1 MITFAAEKRHK
12 LMLGFGVL
20 SGILGVM
27 ILAGG
32 ICAGAAGN
40 IIAGTSL
47 GPLVFAAGII
57 TVKNTR
63 GGKAWQGQSAK
74 EKALAVP
81 GLICGGFLGLL
92 TIPAVPFTVMSWRCP
107 PARIRTRQGNS
118 RGGLDRRSILR
129 MGRWPSHMGNAE

>member
-20 SGILGVM
+20 SGILGVT

-40 IIAGTSL
+40 IIAGTSF
-47 GPLVFAAGII
+47 GPLVFAAGVI

-63 GGKAWQGQSAK
+63 GGKARQGLSAK

-92 TIPAVPFTVMSWRCP
+92 TIPAVLFTVMFLEMSTGADP
-107 PARIRTRQGNS
+107 HETRKLPRRPRQKINS
-118 RGGLDRRSILR
+118 PNGTLAVTYGQR
-129 MGRWPSHMGNAE
+129 

>member
-20 SGILGVM
+20 SGILGVT

-40 IIAGTSL
+40 IIAGTSF
-47 GPLVFAAGII
+47 GPLVFAAGVI

-63 GGKAWQGQSAK
+63 GGKARQGQSAK

-92 TIPAVPFTVMSWRCP
+92 TIPAVLFTVMFLEMSTGADP
-107 PARIRTRQGNS
+107 HETRKLPRRPRQKINS
-118 RGGLDRRSILR
+118 PNGTLAVTYGQR
-129 MGRWPSHMGNAE
+129 

>member
-1 MITFAAEKRHK
+1 VITFAAEKRHK

-20 SGILGVM
+20 SGILGVT

-40 IIAGTSL
+40 IIAGTSF
-47 GPLVFAAGII
+47 GPLVFAAGVI

-63 GGKAWQGQSAK
+63 GGKARQGQSAK

-92 TIPAVPFTVMSWRCP
+92 TIPAVLFTVMFLEMSTGADP
-107 PARIRTRQGNS
+107 HETRKLPRRPRQKINS
-118 RGGLDRRSILR
+118 PNGTLAVTYGQR
-129 MGRWPSHMGNAE
+129 

>member
-1 MITFAAEKRHK
+1 VITFAAEKRHK

-40 IIAGTSL
+40 ILAGTSF
-47 GPLVFAAGII
+47 GPLVFAAGVI

-92 TIPAVPFTVMSWRCP
+92 TIPAVLFTVMFLEMSTGADP
-107 PARIRTRQGNS
+107 HETRKLPRRPRQKINS
-118 RGGLDRRSILR
+118 PNGTLAVTYGQR
-129 MGRWPSHMGNAE
+129 